1 LNRCSVQKVNLEIDS
16 GMILFCL
23 REKMILVKGQAGI
36 LTAAAVLFSKAINFC
51 AISHLAR
58 TFPAQRTE
66 VLTDLN

>member
-1 LNRCSVQKVNLEIDS
+1 
-16 GMILFCL
+16 
-23 REKMILVKGQAGI
+23 MILVKGQAGI